1 MVNTELQALLAVQAD
16 DAIIR
21 AIEARRAALAPKMA
35 LLDATQKRAVE
46 EVARTEA
53 SLERELT
60 RQRVLEGRLGETRAV
75 HDRYVAVL
83 NAAEKL
89 RDATAA
95 AAQLETTRRAL
106 ADGES
111 EALVIARR
119 VGDLRTAL
127 SAHREVLAQI
137 SHEQGTA
144 RGEMEATLAAIDAE
158 LATARAK
165 RQLTAGGVGASLLG
179 KYDRI
184 ASRRQSAALI
194 ALRDFYCS
202 ACDTAIP
209 LQRRPAFTTGSVI
222 EPCEG
227 CGVLLYH
234 ESGVAGGA

>member
-1 MVNTELQALLAVQAD
+1 VVNRELQALLAVQAD
-16 DAIIR
+16 DVVIR

-35 LLDATQKRAVE
+35 VLDATQKRAVD

-53 SLERELT
+53 TLERELT
-60 RQRVLEGRLGETRAV
+60 RQRVLDSRLADTRTL
-75 HDRYVAVL
+75 HEKYMGILDT
-83 NAAEKL
+83 AERL

-95 AAQLETTRRAL
+95 AAQVESSKRAL

-111 EALVIARR
+111 EALVISRR

-127 SAHREVLAQI
+127 AAHREVLAQI
-137 SHEQGTA
+137 SEEQGQA
-144 RGEMEATLAAIDAE
+144 RAEMEGTLASIDAE

-165 RQLTAGGVGASLLG
+165 RQLSSVGVSPSLLA
-179 KYDRI
+179 KYDKI
-184 ASRRQSAALI
+184 ATRRQTLVLI
-194 ALRDFYCS
+194 ELRDFYCS

-209 LQRRPAFTTGSVI
+209 LQRRPAYSTGSVI

-234 ESGVAGGA
+234 PSGT